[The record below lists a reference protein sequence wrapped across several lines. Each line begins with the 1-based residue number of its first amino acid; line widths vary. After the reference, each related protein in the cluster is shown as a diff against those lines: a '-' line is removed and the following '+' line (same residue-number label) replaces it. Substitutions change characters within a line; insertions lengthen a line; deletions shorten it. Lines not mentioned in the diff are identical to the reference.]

1 MTKVTAITLR
11 PGNVIDRDGDGRL
24 WLVTGYEIMQPGKG
38 ASVIQVEMRDVRS
51 GNKDNVRYRTQE
63 AVERVRLEQHEMQ
76 YLYNDG
82 ADTYTFMNKETFEQV
97 EVKKDIIGDKAKWL
111 QDGMDVEIEFFE
123 TEAPNVSIPDSVTVE
138 VLEAEPVVKG
148 QTASSSY
155 KPAIVTGG
163 VKVMVPPFIDVGTM
177 IIVKTEDDSYSTR
190 AKD

>member
-97 EVKKDIIGDKAKWL
+97 EVKKDIIGDKAK
-111 QDGMDVEIEFFE
+111 
-123 TEAPNVSIPDSVTVE
+123 
-138 VLEAEPVVKG
+138 
-148 QTASSSY
+148 
-155 KPAIVTGG
+155 
-163 VKVMVPPFIDVGTM
+163 
-177 IIVKTEDDSYSTR
+177 
-190 AKD
+190 

>member
-1 MTKVTAITLR
+1 MTKVAAITLR
-11 PGNVIDRDGDGRL
+11 PGNVLDRDGDGRL

-38 ASVIQVEMRDVRS
+38 ASVIQVEMRDIRS

-63 AVERVRLEQHEMQ
+63 AVERVRLDQHDMQ

-82 ADTYTFMNKETFEQV
+82 GDTYTFMNKETFEQI
-97 EVKKDIIGDKAKWL
+97 EIKKDIIGDQAKWL
-111 QDGMDVEIEFFE
+111 QDGMEVEVEMFE
-123 TEAPNVSIPDSVTVE
+123 TEALNVTLPEMVTVE

-163 VKVMVPPFIDVGTM
+163 VKVMVPPFIDVGTQ
-177 IIVKTEDDSYSTR
+177 IIVKVEDGTYNTR
-190 AKD
+190 AKE

>member
-38 ASVIQVEMRDVRS
+38 SSVIQVEMRDVRA

-82 ADTYTFMNKETFEQV
+82 GEIYTFMNKESFEQV
-97 EVKKDIIGDKAKWL
+97 EVKKDIIGDQAKWL

-123 TEAPNVSIPDSVTVE
+123 VEPLNVTIPETVTVE

-163 VKVMVPPFIDVGTM
+163 CKVMVPPFIDVGTM
-177 IIVKTEDDSYSTR
+177 IVVKTADDSYSTR
-190 AKD
+190 AKE

>member
-63 AVERVRLEQHEMQ
+63 AVERVRLEQAEFQ

-82 ADTYTFMNKETFEQV
+82 EGTYTFMNKETFDQM
-97 EVKKDIIGDKAKWL
+97 EVKQDVIGDQAKWL
-111 QDGMDVEIEFFE
+111 QDGMIVEIEMFE
-123 TEAPNVSIPDSVTVE
+123 VEPLNVTLPDNVTVE
-138 VLEAEPVVKG
+138 VIEADPVVKG
-148 QTASSSY
+148 QTATSSY

-163 VKVMVPPFIDVGTM
+163 VKVLVPPFIDVGTR
-177 IIVKTEDDSYSTR
+177 IVVKTEDGSYSER

>member
-1 MTKVTAITLR
+1 MKVTAITLR

-51 GNKDNVRYRTQE
+51 GNKDNIRYRTQE
-63 AVERVRLEQHEMQ
+63 VVERVRLDQAEFT

-82 ADTYTFMNKETFEQV
+82 ADTYTFMNKESFEQI
-97 EVKKDIIGDKAKWL
+97 EVKKDVIGDKAKWL
-111 QDGMDVEIEFFE
+111 QDNMEVTIESYE
-123 TEAPNVSIPDSVTVE
+123 TEPLGVEIPDSVIVTVE
-138 VLEAEPVVKG
+138 EAEPVVKG

-163 VKVMVPPFIDVGTM
+163 VKVMVPPFIDIGTR
-177 IIVKTEDDSYSTR
+177 IVVKTEEGTYSER

>member
-123 TEAPNVSIPDSVTVE
+123 TEALNVSIPDSVTVE